1 MFTLVCCG
9 AGIAPIE
16 DPVELFFFKFCLTH
30 VCFFAL
36 NLVLTLP
43 KITGHHRALHSTN
56 AMIAVYT
63 QAVGSLVRKCIQT
76 VDCTFQEDLGGVYT
90 LNMMPEIECWHTEW
104 STMDYNHQLFYA
116 MALIGCGGFAFYAL
130 FIPYHLFKRLHQ
142 ANREGKLFQDEDFLE
157 SHGWLVLKYKP
168 KRWWFE
174 FVLLFY
180 KVFVICVTELFEA
193 ERLAES
199 LLLALQGATGAF
211 LFLVVIDAPY
221 RDSQGHSGW
230 TKADK
235 LQMLSLITQLAN
247 YRVATWCL
255 HRRNA
260 NKLSDSDELLVAL
273 ASLLCTVAPL
283 VPALIGA
290 RADHKRTHAHTAGGD
305 DSDTSDTS
313 DQNDVETEKVQ
324 YSNPVHSMGD
334 DDDSDEGETLA
345 FEEPGHE
352 HNEHENARHGRP
364 EMEGSLGGAPTEAFG
379 ENATT

>member
-1 MFTLVCCG
+1 
-9 AGIAPIE
+9 
-16 DPVELFFFKFCLTH
+16 VELFFFKFCLTH

-76 VDCTFQEDLGGVYT
+76 VDCSFQEDLGGVYT

-290 RADHKRTHAHTAGGD
+290 RADHKQTHAHTAGGD

-324 YSNPVHSMGD
+324 YSCALN
-334 DDDSDEGETLA
+334 
-345 FEEPGHE
+345 
-352 HNEHENARHGRP
+352 GRR
-364 EMEGSLGGAPTEAFG
+364 
-379 ENATT
+379 